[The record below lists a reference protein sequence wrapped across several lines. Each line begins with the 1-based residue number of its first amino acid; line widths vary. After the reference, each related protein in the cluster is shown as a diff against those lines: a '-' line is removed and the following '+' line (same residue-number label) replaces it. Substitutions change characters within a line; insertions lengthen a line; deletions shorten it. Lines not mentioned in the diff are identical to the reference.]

1 MVMKKNMK
9 IKREEKEAPKPTKA
23 ERKKEAKSKLTKTGK
38 IILVAIGV
46 AAMLLSVTAMAC
58 SGILNQANSTE
69 EYHLTGG
76 VAATIDGTNITEA
89 TGTKQIMRTRT
100 SGG

>member
-76 VAATIDGTNITEA
+76 VAATIDGTNITLSL
-89 TGTKQIMRTRT
+89 IHI
-100 SGG
+100 

>member
-58 SGILNQANSTE
+58 SGILSQAKSMKSIISP
-69 EYHLTGG
+69 
-76 VAATIDGTNITEA
+76 VALPPQSMAPTLP
-89 TGTKQIMRTRT
+89 RTPSPSR
-100 SGG
+100 S

>member
-38 IILVAIGV
+38 IGRASCRERV
-46 AAMLLSVTAMAC
+46 
-58 SGILNQANSTE
+58 
-69 EYHLTGG
+69 
-76 VAATIDGTNITEA
+76 
-89 TGTKQIMRTRT
+89 
-100 SGG
+100 